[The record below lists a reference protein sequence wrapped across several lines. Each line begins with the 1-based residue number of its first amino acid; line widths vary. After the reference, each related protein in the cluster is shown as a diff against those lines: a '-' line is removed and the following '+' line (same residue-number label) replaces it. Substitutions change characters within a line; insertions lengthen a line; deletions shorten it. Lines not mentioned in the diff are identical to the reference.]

1 MHIKN
6 LKYVLPVV
14 LVSGFSNTSIA
25 DSIIKIEDFDKQ
37 VIKKTPYV
45 VEVCYDRQV
54 QGTKNG
60 KSDIQNFMEGAVAGG
75 LLGNNIKG
83 EENGGAIGAFLG
95 GVLNTERN
103 KGTVGT
109 QTECVSETRYKEEY
123 MHMYSHSQ
131 ITFEYQ
137 GKTYTV
143 NFSK

>member
-1 MHIKN
+1 MIKN
-6 LKYVLPVV
+6 LKYVLPAV
-14 LVSGFSNTSIA
+14 LVSTCSTIANA
-25 DSIIKIEDFDKQ
+25 DSIISIQDF
-37 VIKKTPYV
+37 
-45 VEVCYDRQV
+45 E
-54 QGTKNG
+54 
-60 KSDIQNFMEGAVAGG
+60 NFMEGAVAGG

-109 QTECVSETRYKEEY
+109 QTECVTETRYKEEY